1 MYDRDI
7 RQEINILKKFVLNH
21 ANRVIKPHHAN
32 RVIKPH
38 HANSVIK
45 QPLFQN
51 NVSS

>member
-32 RVIKPH
+32 RVIK
-38 HANSVIK
+38 